1 MPRQPRQ
8 TAKPTPI
15 PPAKGQL
22 RGSKTLRARQA
33 KLAWLKAR
41 QADRARWKAKRWGVK
56 GFSQRA

>member
-1 MPRQPRQ
+1 MTRKTRQ

-22 RGSKTLRARQA
+22 GGSMTPKARKA

-41 QADRARWKAKRWGVK
+41 QARRARWKAKRWGLK
-56 GFSQRA
+56 GFNQRA